1 MEEQKRVQRRKR
13 IGNGLKSRFMKASL
27 TEDVDKTKLV
37 TFIFY
42 LLFYSPLSYNSF
54 ILLAMLLD
62 ITAILLTLLT
72 FISRVLA

>member
-1 MEEQKRVQRRKR
+1 
-13 IGNGLKSRFMKASL
+13 MKASL

-54 ILLAMLLD
+54 MLLAMLLD

>member
-1 MEEQKRVQRRKR
+1 
-13 IGNGLKSRFMKASL
+13 MKASL